1 MANLQQTF
9 VTSQFADFRIVMA
22 NVGYFWQFIR
32 KVVAKT
38 VAVKMRYP
46 SIKNAITCMIQKRGS

>member
-9 VTSQFADFRIVMA
+9 VTSQFADFRIVMV

-32 KVVAKT
+32 NVVAKT
-38 VAVKMRYP
+38 VAVKMHYP
-46 SIKNAITCMIQKRGS
+46 SIKNAITCTLEDEI